1 MIPALFMNDV
11 ASYINNR
18 IARVSLNSGA
28 VLLTEFTVK
37 KVNGSVVEL
46 RYYIPAG
53 RVGAVSKIE
62 LQDSSGAV
70 LSSNAVDI
78 PVLSDTLMVQSITLQ
93 EV

>member
-11 ASYINNR
+11 ATYINNR

-28 VLLTEFTVK
+28 LLLTDFTVK
-37 KVNGSVVEL
+37 QANGGVVEL

-53 RVGAVSKIE
+53 RVRTVSKIE